1 MFNHVGG
8 EWRWKGGIVCCVGM
22 CHCKCTLNCCRS
34 LGEKIEKKSVCC
46 WHFFKRIGGFCA
58 VRFNEDRI
66 QYEYRYHIH
75 YFMNIPLYT
84 SYFAIDF
91 FNKVW
96 MVFAFNSGHTFRCP
110 LLCSNFQSFTWQI
123 LYVCKKIEKKSC
135 ISTWRLFMGLYI

>member
-1 MFNHVGG
+1 MEGWHRVLCWDVPLQMYVEFAEVYYC
-8 EWRWKGGIVCCVGM
+8 RRKKGVQ
-22 CHCKCTLNCCRS
+22 
-34 LGEKIEKKSVCC
+34 CC

-91 FNKVW
+91 FNKV
-96 MVFAFNSGHTFRCP
+96 
-110 LLCSNFQSFTWQI
+110 
-123 LYVCKKIEKKSC
+123 
-135 ISTWRLFMGLYI
+135 